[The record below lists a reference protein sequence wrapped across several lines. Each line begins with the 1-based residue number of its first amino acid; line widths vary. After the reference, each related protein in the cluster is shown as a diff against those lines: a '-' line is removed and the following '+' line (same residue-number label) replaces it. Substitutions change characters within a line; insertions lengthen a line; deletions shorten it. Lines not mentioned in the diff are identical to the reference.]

1 MMVMKTVYDVRKLLK
16 KFGTYIYIGNRLA
29 DLELMEDEV
38 KELYQN
44 EFINTQNYQMALLIL
59 KQEARR
65 IRDEKGAND

>member
-1 MMVMKTVYDVRKLLK
+1 MVMKTVYDVRKLLK